1 MATYKQGILGPF
13 SGKVG
18 TVVGS
23 SWRGIAYIRSL
34 ATKVA
39 NPRTA
44 AQLEV
49 RNKLSAT
56 SKRLRLFISSIRRGF
71 VNSGAASGWSAAV
84 KFNRPSVSFDEKTG
98 SYVFPIEDVKLSD
111 GAKPFDVAVSNAAG
125 VISAAWEAPA
135 AADELYG
142 GKLYMAVYNAKND
155 KAANFSASLSAA
167 DAQFNA
173 ADVLGAQG
181 GDELHVLSFAATG
194 SLSTQTTHQKLA

>member
-56 SKRLRLFISSIRRGF
+56 SKRLRLFLSSIRRGF
-71 VNSGAASGWSAAV
+71 VSSGAASGWSAAV
-84 KFNRPSVSFDEKTG
+84 KFNRQYVSFDEKTG
-98 SYVFPIEDVKLSD
+98 AYVFPIEDVKLSD
-111 GAKPFDVAVSNAAG
+111 GAKPFDVAVSNAEG
-125 VISAAWEAPA
+125 VISASWEAPA

-155 KAANFSASLSAA
+155 KAANFSASLSAT

-181 GDELHVLSFAATG
+181 GDELHVLFFAATG
-194 SLSTQTTHQKLA
+194 SVSTQTTHQKLS

>member
-56 SKRLRLFISSIRRGF
+56 SKRLRLFLSSIRRGF
-71 VNSGAASGWSAAV
+71 VSSGAASGWSAAV
-84 KFNRPSVSFDEKTG
+84 KFNRQYVSLDEKTG

-125 VISAAWEAPA
+125 VISASWEAPA

-142 GKLYMAVYNAKND
+142 GKLSMAVYNAKND
-155 KAANFSASLSAA
+155 KAANFSASLSAT

-181 GDELHVLSFAATG
+181 GDELHVLFFAATG
-194 SLSTQTTHQKLA
+194 SVSTQTTHQKLS

>member
-56 SKRLRLFISSIRRGF
+56 SKRLRLFLSSIRRGF
-71 VNSGAASGWSAAV
+71 VSSGAASGWSAAV
-84 KFNRPSVSFDEKTG
+84 KFNRQYVSLDEKTG

-125 VISAAWEAPA
+125 VISASWEAPA

-155 KAANFSASLSAA
+155 KAANFSASLSAT

-181 GDELHVLSFAATG
+181 GDELHVLFFAATG
-194 SLSTQTTHQKLA
+194 SVSTQTTHQKLS

>member
-56 SKRLRLFISSIRRGF
+56 SKRLRLFLSSIRRGF
-71 VNSGAASGWSAAV
+71 VSSGAASGWSAAV
-84 KFNRPSVSFDEKTG
+84 KFNRQYVSLDEKTG

-111 GAKPFDVAVSNAAG
+111 GAKPFDLAVSNAAG
-125 VISAAWEAPA
+125 VISASWEAPA

-142 GKLYMAVYNAKND
+142 GKLSMAVYNAKND
-155 KAANFSASLSAA
+155 KAANFSASLSAT

-181 GDELHVLSFAATG
+181 GDELHVLFFAATG
-194 SLSTQTTHQKLA
+194 SVSTQTTHQKLS